1 MLLTHVGIQREWDR
15 QDVLKMTLDCVLSV
29 VVELGRC
36 DLPCILDFSS
46 VEIEERVH

>member
-1 MLLTHVGIQREWDR
+1 MTHVGIQREWDR

-29 VVELGRC
+29 VVELSWC

-46 VEIEERVH
+46 IEIEEGVN